1 MTLGPLTPSDAD
13 ARLVRAA
20 ALIAA
25 SHVADGG
32 GLCVGCRVAWSRL
45 VPFPCP
51 QRWWADAVLGEY
63 GSADGSGSPAVSPL

>member
-1 MTLGPLTPSDAD
+1 MTLGPPTDAD

-20 ALIAA
+20 VLIAA

-32 GLCVGCRVAWSRL
+32 LCGGCRVVWSRL

-51 QRWWADAVLGEY
+51 QRRWADAVLGEY
-63 GSADGSGSPAVSPL
+63 GSADGSGSPAVFPS